1 MANICDN
8 KCYIYSENENM
19 LSDITSLLE
28 ENLNDLDIYSFDDE
42 YIECYFTSKWTFPTE
57 TFKKITNILKIQYD
71 ISDLYI
77 RVLSEEFGCDYVAL
91 NIFTDNEWK
100 DEQTFN
106 F

>member
-19 LSDITSLLE
+19 LNDIISLLKE
-28 ENLNDLDIYSFDDE
+28 DLNDLDIYSFDDE
-42 YIECYFTSKWTFPTE
+42 YIECYFASKWIFPTE

-71 ISDLYI
+71 TSDLYI
-77 RVLSEEFGCDYVAL
+77 RVLSEEYGCDYVAL
-91 NIFTDNEWK
+91 NIFTDDEWR